1 MSRPQIFLIRMALF
15 VAVIAL
21 GVGLLYAPLVDAF
34 MSNPVINGV
43 ILAILLIGVGQA
55 FRTVATLTGEVN
67 WIESFRR
74 SQSGKTTVTVQAR
87 PRLLASAATMLSDR
101 SERTGQLKLNTQSMR
116 TILDGVGTRLDE
128 SRETGRYFVGLL
140 VFLGLLG
147 TFWGLLQTVQSV
159 GGVIGGLSIGNGQE
173 TMEAFNVLKE
183 GLQTPLSGMGTAF
196 SSSLFGLAGS
206 LVLGFLSLQASQAQ
220 NRFFN
225 DLEDWLSS
233 LTRLTSGGSIW
244 EDTSVPAYVQALLEQ
259 TADSLDALQ
268 RQVLKSEEGRGQ
280 MQSSMLGL
288 VDKLD
293 RLSDTLKV
301 EQNLLLR
308 LAEGQMELK
317 PILER
322 LAAQKTAPQGGF
334 DDAARGHLRNLE
346 VLLSRIV
353 EDAGQGR
360 AEMIQELRAEFR
372 LLARTIAAKDNR
384 G

>member
-15 VAVIAL
+15 ILAVGA
-21 GVGLLYAPLVDAF
+21 GAALLYRPLQEAF
-34 MSNPVINGV
+34 LSNPVINGIILGVLV
-43 ILAILLIGVGQA
+43 IGIGQS

-74 SQSGKTTVTVQAR
+74 SQAGGSVVTVQAK
-87 PRLLASAATMLSDR
+87 PRLLASAATMLSER
-101 SERTGQLKLNTQSMR
+101 SERTGFLKLNTQGMR
-116 TILDGVGTRLDE
+116 TIMDGVGSRLDE
-128 SRETGRYFVGLL
+128 SRETGRYLVGLL

-147 TFWGLLQTVQSV
+147 TFWGLLHTVQAV
-159 GGVIGGLSIGNGQE
+159 GGVIGGLNIGSDDTVG
-173 TMEAFNVLKE
+173 AFDVLKE
-183 GLQTPLSGMGTAF
+183 GLQAPLSGMGTAF
-196 SSSLFGLAGS
+196 SSSLFGLSGS
-206 LVLGFLSLQASQAQ
+206 LVLGFLGLQASQAQ

-233 LTRLTSGGSIW
+233 LTRLTGGGPVG
-244 EDTSVPAYVQALLEQ
+244 DDASVPAYVQALLEQ

-268 RQVLKSEEGRGQ
+268 RQVLKSEEGRSQ
-280 MQSSMLGL
+280 MQSSMIGL

-301 EQNLLLR
+301 EQNLLLK

-322 LAAQKTAPQGGF
+322 LAQAGARSSGGL
-334 DDAARGHLRNLE
+334 DDVSRGHIRNLE
-346 VLLSRIV
+346 VLLGRLV
-353 EDAGQGR
+353 EDASQGR
-360 AEMIQELRAEFR
+360 AEIIQELRGEFR
-372 LLARTIAAKDNR
+372 LLARTIAAKDSR

>member
-1 MSRPQIFLIRMALF
+1 MSRPQLFLIRMALF
-15 VAVIAL
+15 LAAVIA
-21 GVGLLYAPLVDAF
+21 GAALLYQPLQEAF

-43 ILAILLIGVGQA
+43 ILGVLVIGVGQA

-67 WIESFRR
+67 WIDSFRR
-74 SQSGKTTVTVQAR
+74 SQAGGSVVTVQAR
-87 PRLLASAATMLSDR
+87 PKLLASAATMLSER
-101 SERTGQLKLNTQSMR
+101 SERTGFLKLNTQGMR

-128 SRETGRYFVGLL
+128 GRETGRYLVGLL

-159 GGVIGGLSIGNGQE
+159 GGVIGGLNLGSGSD
-173 TMEAFNVLKE
+173 TAAAFGTLKE

-196 SSSLFGLAGS
+196 SSSLFGLSGS
-206 LVLGFLSLQASQAQ
+206 LILGFLGLQASQAQ

-233 LTRLTSGGSIW
+233 LTRLTGGGSLGD
-244 EDTSVPAYVQALLEQ
+244 EGSVPAYVQALLEQ

-268 RQVLKSEEGRGQ
+268 RQVLKSEEGRSQ
-280 MQSSMLGL
+280 MQTSMIGL

-301 EQNLLLR
+301 EQNLLLK

-322 LAAQKTAPQGGF
+322 LAQAGARPAAGF
-334 DDAARGHLRNLE
+334 DDASRGHMRNLE
-346 VLLSRIV
+346 VLLGRLV
-353 EDAGQGR
+353 EDSAHGR
-360 AEMIQELRAEFR
+360 AEIIQELRGEFR
-372 LLARTIAAKDNR
+372 LLARTIAAKESR